1 MQLFLGSATPFFA
14 LPACDYEPSL
24 KIRSEIS
31 QHCCPPLPHEN
42 DCSIMDLAVSHR
54 LSMPIIKSIKRCRIY
69 LQVLF
74 LLDMV
79 SSDGQTILPE
89 VLDGIPPIDRDSKLE
104 WMTQLSPCHKD
115 WNHWSVFLQYFTR
128 NGKLRNPLGWWTN
141 PTHQHWQWF
150 RDPDSHVYH
159 ICHINNSC
167 SLYLPARL
175 GYNTQNRGWTY
186 SQCQEC
192 EKPEVPLVPITRLM
206 IGTYTLFHCA
216 RSSSPLVTEPPEAV
230 QTLIH
235 HAILSRFFLACSD
248 GSHDSGKEAHGWVLS
263 TSTGETLW
271 QGSGP
276 TDGHPKLTSAF

>member
-1 MQLFLGSATPFFA
+1 
-14 LPACDYEPSL
+14 
-24 KIRSEIS
+24 
-31 QHCCPPLPHEN
+31 
-42 DCSIMDLAVSHR
+42 MDLAVSHR

-141 PTHQHWQWF
+141 PTYQLWQWF